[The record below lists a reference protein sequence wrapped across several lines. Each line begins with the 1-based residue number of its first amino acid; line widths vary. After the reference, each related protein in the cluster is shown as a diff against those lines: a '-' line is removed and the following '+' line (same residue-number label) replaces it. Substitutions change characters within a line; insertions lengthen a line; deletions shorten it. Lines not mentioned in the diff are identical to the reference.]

1 MLIGRVNRSTARGW
15 PRHFLAVLFAVFAL
29 LISAPMPARA
39 HAEILDVEPADSSV
53 GESAPAALVI
63 TFSEVVGVGEES
75 IRVFDASGN
84 QVDIE
89 AEIQSGTALRQPL
102 PQLPSGWYLATWSV
116 ISQDGHIVN
125 AASTFGVGSAD
136 AASRAAVLSLQ
147 DSQAP
152 AHWFVRFAADLTL
165 VLAIGALFAVAVLG
179 VREPRARTLA
189 LYAPL
194 IAALAT
200 AAWWCIE
207 VVAGGTEWLGTP
219 SSIGGLLR
227 TLTLLTSAVA
237 ARHRMDVG
245 LVAASAALF
254 TMLAGGHPGSEVG
267 TSLLLVAHLLGAS
280 LWIGAAP
287 SMALAL
293 SSRAGLVEE
302 LQRSVARFSRVAT
315 LTMLAAVL
323 GGSLLGFILSDQLAG
338 GLTSYTALLA
348 GKLGLALVAVIGG
361 AAARRRLRASELN
374 RRSLVRLFALDSGIL
389 VVVVAL
395 SAALT
400 LGSPHQG
407 HAGYAGSCRMEVGT
421 TLVTVKLSPAKIG
434 ENLVLVTGLG
444 PAPSAQIEFTSRLN
458 TGQLSV
464 PLSQPSAAWQG
475 RAIIPTVGEWRA
487 TIVVR
492 VDQFTESRGACTLE
506 IAP

>member
-1 MLIGRVNRSTARGW
+1 
-15 PRHFLAVLFAVFAL
+15 
-29 LISAPMPARA
+29 
-39 HAEILDVEPADSSV
+39 
-53 GESAPAALVI
+53 
-63 TFSEVVGVGEES
+63 
-75 IRVFDASGN
+75 
-84 QVDIE
+84 
-89 AEIQSGTALRQPL
+89 
-102 PQLPSGWYLATWSV
+102 
-116 ISQDGHIVN
+116 
-125 AASTFGVGSAD
+125 
-136 AASRAAVLSLQ
+136 
-147 DSQAP
+147 
-152 AHWFVRFAADLTL
+152 
-165 VLAIGALFAVAVLG
+165 
-179 VREPRARTLA
+179 
-189 LYAPL
+189 
-194 IAALAT
+194 
-200 AAWWCIE
+200 
-207 VVAGGTEWLGTP
+207 
-219 SSIGGLLR
+219 
-227 TLTLLTSAVA
+227 
-237 ARHRMDVG
+237 
-245 LVAASAALF
+245 
-254 TMLAGGHPGSEVG
+254 
-267 TSLLLVAHLLGAS
+267 
-280 LWIGAAP
+280 
-287 SMALAL
+287 MALAL

-302 LQRSVARFSRVAT
+302 LQRTVARFSRVAT

-374 RRSLVRLFALDSGIL
+374 RRSLIRLFALDSGIL

-407 HAGYAGSCRMEVGT
+407 HVGYAGSCRMEVGT

-458 TGQLSV
+458 TGQLSA